1 MNDKLLFVP
10 WGQMSLFT
18 PLLMGTPCRWLF
30 NGDTHCALPMTEE
43 AKHLVPEGKYIVMVG
58 THPLVLRP
66 TMLKEN
72 EVPEGHEFYHYEIG
86 GVVYSGIFIG
96 SEKDIMED

>member
-1 MNDKLLFVP
+1 MENTVLQDP
-10 WGQMSLFT
+10 WEQMSFFDPLFA
-18 PLLMGTPCRWLF
+18 GVQSRWLF

-58 THPLVLRP
+58 MHPLVLRP

-86 GVVYSGIFIG
+86 GVVYSGVFIG